1 VLEVIAERIITV
13 AKTGMLDPVR
23 LREAALVGL
32 QGRRDERVMG
42 A

>member
-13 AKTGMLDPVR
+13 AKTGVLDPVR